1 MSLLP
6 DGSIVVAATGAVDRA
21 ALVSL
26 TLLFRA
32 PARNILYVENGQ
44 QLSAWSKKALAQD
57 SGRMVLFIPF

>member
-1 MSLLP
+1 
-6 DGSIVVAATGAVDRA
+6 
-21 ALVSL
+21 LVSL